1 MDANNTTYRSVD
13 AEKVRR
19 AFTMAHRCATDPNI
33 GDRERKY
40 FRAIAHEIW
49 KACGESGGMPERLA
63 TEGRVIGDMA
73 LAEVHDVR

>member
-19 AFTMAHRCATDPNI
+19 AFTMAHRCATSPDI

-40 FRAIAHEIW
+40 FRAIAYEIW
-49 KACGESGGMPERLA
+49 KACGESGSMPERLS
-63 TEGRVIGDMA
+63 TESRVIGDLA
-73 LAEVHDVR
+73 LAEIHNVR